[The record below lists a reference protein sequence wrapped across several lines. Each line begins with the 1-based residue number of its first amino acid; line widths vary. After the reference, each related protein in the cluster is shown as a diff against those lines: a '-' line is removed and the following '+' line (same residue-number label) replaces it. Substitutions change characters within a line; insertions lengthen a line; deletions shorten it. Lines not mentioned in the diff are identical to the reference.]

1 MGFGIVLPAQQFPL
15 AATAAQPRLFPSTR
29 ALGREEKEPG
39 KGWRLLRQEK
49 KQKGGASGFKPVAF

>member
-39 KGWRLLRQEK
+39 KGWRLLGQEK
-49 KQKGGASGFKPVAF
+49 KRRGELQGSNPVAF

>member
-49 KQKGGASGFKPVAF
+49 NRRGEF